1 MGLVNVLQDLD
12 LNLYACGRTT
22 CGREWDFPAVT
33 SPFARFFHVYSG
45 AAEVR
50 FQGRRLALRPGQV
63 VLTPPFV
70 PVDYR
75 CSGRF
80 DHLYVVF
87 TCRTRTGLD
96 FFSFAAMRFTVEAD
110 ALTAALFQRL
120 HAFNPDRE
128 LDLIDPRRPD
138 YDRSLWRSVP
148 GLALPPEHL
157 LATDGILRLILARF
171 LTDPPAPSGD
181 LDGGRFL
188 PVVAHIQAN
197 LHADLTL
204 PRLAALARMRPSHF
218 SDHFLAEIGSRP
230 IAYLTRKRME
240 HAQFLLLST
249 RSPLKEIAAACG
261 YRDANY
267 FLRVFRRQVGLTPS
281 EYRRQ
286 GL

>member
-1 MGLVNVLQDLD
+1 MGLVNVLHDLD

-22 CGREWDFPAVT
+22 CGREWDFPAIT
-33 SPFARFFHVYSG
+33 SPFARFIQVHAG

-50 FQGRRLALRPGQV
+50 FQGRRLALRPGQL

-70 PVDYR
+70 PVDYH
-75 CSGRF
+75 CPGRF
-80 DHLYVVF
+80 DHLYALF

-96 FFSFAAMRFTVEAD
+96 FFSFAAMRFTVAAD
-110 ALTAALFQRL
+110 ALTEALFQRL
-120 HAFNPDRE
+120 HDLNPGRDLR
-128 LDLIDPRRPD
+128 LIDPRRPD
-138 YDRSLWRSVP
+138 YDRSIWQ
-148 GLALPPEHL
+148 LAPDPSLPSEPR
-157 LATDGILRLILARF
+157 LATDGILRVILARF
-171 LTDPPAPSGD
+171 LTDPPAPPGGSAS
-181 LDGGRFL
+181 GRFL
-188 PVVAHIQAN
+188 PVITHIQAN
-197 LHADLTL
+197 LHAELDL

-218 SDHFLAEIGSRP
+218 SDRFLAEIGSRP

-249 RSPLKEIAAACG
+249 RSTLKAIAAVCG